1 MKSREGTVVDA
12 DDLIDE
18 MILTAKTMSAE
29 LGKLEDYSTE
39 DAERIYR
46 SIGLGALKYFIL
58 KVDPK
63 KNMTF
68 DPKESIDF
76 NGNTGPFIQ
85 YTYARI
91 NSLKRKALDS
101 AIIHSPQITAS
112 IEMNVKEIEL
122 MRLLYRFPA
131 IVDEAAQ
138 NFNPALIA
146 NYVYELAKE
155 YNQFYHENSVLKAE
169 SKDIIDFRMI
179 LSECTGRI
187 INTGMFLLGIEVP
200 ERM

>member
-1 MKSREGTVVDA
+1 
-12 DDLIDE
+12 
-18 MILTAKTMSAE
+18 MSIE
-29 LGKLEDYSTE
+29 LGKLEGFSDE

-85 YTYARI
+85 YTFARI
-91 NSLKRKALDS
+91 NSLKRKAAEAGIVYSSVLPS
-101 AIIHSPQITAS
+101 GNV
-112 IEMNVKEIEL
+112 MNEKEIGL
-122 MRLLYRFPA
+122 LRILYRFPT
-131 IVDEAAQ
+131 IVEEAAE

-146 NYVYELAKE
+146 NYIYELAKE
-155 YNQFYHENSVLKAE
+155 YNQFYHEYSILKAE
-169 SKDIIDFRMI
+169 SSDIIDLRMI
-179 LSECTGRI
+179 ISECTGRI
-187 INTGMFLLGIEVP
+187 IFKGMFLLGIDVP